1 MYRISLAMEKLHT
14 AAHDEFR
21 RGNDRIGERVCED
34 FSEYWT
40 YYLLDVVYPS
50 MESYN
55 ENTLE
60 PLLDEAETFYISLNG
75 R

>member
-1 MYRISLAMEKLHT
+1 ME
-14 AAHDEFR
+14 
-21 RGNDRIGERVCED
+21 
-34 FSEYWT
+34 EYWT